1 MAKRTVAA
9 DPTQYSK
16 QSLQSYGA
24 DRLKEYLDI
33 EYSCWRC
40 KKVDVFTAQEQKQSF
55 EVKKNYIWQR
65 RNLCRDCWMAANKIR
80 KNLENHQE
88 RWASAK
94 KILKDDSH
102 FLSEWL
108 ELLIKLEEYAGHRA
122 DTARKNMLKK
132 LLSKNA

>member
-1 MAKRTVAA
+1 MAKRTVTA
-9 DPTQYSK
+9 DPTQYSR

-24 DRLKEYLDI
+24 AWIKEYSDI
-33 EYSCWRC
+33 EYRCWRC
-40 KKVDVFTAQEQKQSF
+40 KKADVFTAEDQKRSF

-65 RNLCRDCWMAANKIR
+65 RNLCRDCWMEANKIR
-80 KNLENHQE
+80 KNLETNQE
-88 RWASAK
+88 RWASSK
-94 KILKDDSH
+94 TTLKEDLG

-108 ELLIKLEEYAGHRA
+108 ELLIKLEKYFGYRP